1 MSFYNTFQTALAH
14 LQDLTLKETQYLD
27 TFNVTKVKEIAPEKE
42 KAFFEVSHCV
52 EQLKSDA
59 SVAKDINVFQKDE
72 IKKFLDKIIEMNEQN
87 AKALSI
93 YMEAKESLITS
104 VKKAISSKNYVSQG
118 YTAFGRLK
126 NQNQRVATP
135 ALSVSYTQNL

>member
-14 LQDLTLKETQYLD
+14 LQELTLKETQYLD
-27 TFNVTKVKEIAPEKE
+27 TFNVTKVKELAPEKE

-52 EQLKSDA
+52 EQLKNDPSKAQSINA
-59 SVAKDINVFQKDE
+59 SQKDE
-72 IKKFLDKIIEMNEQN
+72 MKKFLDKIIQMNEEN
-87 AKALSI
+87 SKALSI
-93 YMEAKESLITS
+93 YLEAKESLLTS

-126 NQNQRVATP
+126 TQNQRVASP